1 MRKLSKNVISLGF
14 VSFLNDAASEI
25 IYPLLPA
32 FLSSVLGAGAL
43 VLGVIEGIAETT
55 ASILKFLS
63 GYLSDRIRKRK
74 GLVVAGYSL
83 AVFGRPLIGIAT
95 SWIHVLLIRFLDRVG
110 KGIRTSPRDALIADS
125 TPPHARGL
133 AYGFHRAMDHLGA
146 VAGPLFAVWM
156 IAGFGMDLRH
166 LFLTA
171 FIPGI
176 LALLILF
183 FFVEEK
189 KGEGPVRPSWKPGP
203 VSPNFKLYL
212 LSLILFT
219 LGNSSDAFLLL
230 KAQNT
235 GIRIA
240 FLPLIWVFLHVVK
253 VITSIPGG
261 VISDR
266 IGRRKVMVAGSLVY
280 ALIYLGFGLSDREW
294 HIWLLFALYGIYFGL
309 TEGVEKA
316 FVADLAAKEERG
328 TAFGLYHLCVGLSAL
343 PASVVFGYIWQQFGE
358 LYAFL
363 FGAVL
368 SFIASFILL
377 AFVKEVNG

>member
-1 MRKLSKNVISLGF
+1 MKKLSKNVVSLGI
-14 VSFLNDAASEI
+14 VSLFNDAASEI

-32 FLSSVLGAGAL
+32 FLSSVLGAGAF

-55 ASILKFLS
+55 ASILKFFS
-63 GYLSDRIRKRK
+63 GYISDRIRKKK

-83 AVFGRPLIGIAT
+83 AVFGRPLTGIAT
-95 SWIHVLLIRFLDRVG
+95 SWIHVLLIRFFDRVG

-125 TPPHARGL
+125 TSPEVRGF

-146 VAGPLFAVWM
+146 VLGPLFAVWM
-156 IAGFGMDLRH
+156 ILGFGMDLRH
-166 LFLTA
+166 LFLLA

-176 LALLILF
+176 LALLILI

-189 KGEGPVRPSWKPGP
+189 AGESIKKTSWRLGP
-203 VSPNFKLYL
+203 VSMNFRLYL

-235 GIRIA
+235 GIKIA
-240 FLPLIWVFLHVVK
+240 FLPLIWVFLHLVK
-253 VITSIPGG
+253 VLTSVPGG
-261 VISDR
+261 LLSDR
-266 IGRRKVMVAGSLVY
+266 IGRRRVIIAGWMVY
-280 ALIYLGFGLSDREW
+280 ALIYLGFGLSSKNW
-294 HIWLLFALYGIYFGL
+294 HIWALFALYGIYFGL

-316 FVADLAAKEERG
+316 FVADLAKKEERG
-328 TAFGLYHLCVGLSAL
+328 TAFGLYHLAVGLSAL
-343 PASVVFGYIWQQFGE
+343 PGSAIFGFIWQRFGE
-358 LYAFL
+358 LHAFL

-368 SFIASFILL
+368 AFLASFTLF
-377 AFVKEVNG
+377 AFVKEAV

>member
-1 MRKLSKNVISLGF
+1 MKKLSKNVVSLGI
-14 VSFLNDAASEI
+14 VSLFNDAASEI

-32 FLSSVLGAGAL
+32 FLSSVLGAGAF

-55 ASILKFLS
+55 ASILKFFS
-63 GYLSDRIRKRK
+63 GYISDRIRKKK

-83 AVFGRPLIGIAT
+83 AVFGRPLTGIAT
-95 SWIHVLLIRFLDRVG
+95 SWIHVLLIRFFDRVG

-125 TPPHARGL
+125 TYPEVRGF

-146 VAGPLFAVWM
+146 VLGPLFAVWM
-156 IAGFGMDLRH
+156 ILGFGMDLRH
-166 LFLTA
+166 LFLLA

-176 LALLILF
+176 LALLILI

-189 KGEGPVRPSWKPGP
+189 AGESIKKTSWRLGP
-203 VSPNFKLYL
+203 VSMNFRLYL

-235 GIRIA
+235 GIKIA
-240 FLPLIWVFLHVVK
+240 FLPLIWVFLHLVK
-253 VITSIPGG
+253 VLTSVPGG
-261 VISDR
+261 LLSDR
-266 IGRRKVMVAGSLVY
+266 IGRRRVIIAGWMVY
-280 ALIYLGFGLSDREW
+280 ALIYLGFGLSSKNW
-294 HIWLLFALYGIYFGL
+294 HIWALFALYGIYFGL

-316 FVADLAAKEERG
+316 FVADLAKKEERG
-328 TAFGLYHLCVGLSAL
+328 TAFGLYHLAVGLSAL
-343 PASVVFGYIWQQFGE
+343 PGSAIFGFIWQRFGE
-358 LYAFL
+358 LHAFL

-368 SFIASFILL
+368 AFLASFTLF
-377 AFVKEVNG
+377 AFVKEAV

>member
-1 MRKLSKNVISLGF
+1 MKKLSKNVVSLGI
-14 VSFLNDAASEI
+14 VSLFNDAASEI

-32 FLSSVLGAGAL
+32 FLSSVLGAGAF

-55 ASILKFLS
+55 ASILKFFS
-63 GYLSDRIRKRK
+63 GYISDRIRKKK

-83 AVFGRPLIGIAT
+83 AVFGRPLTGIAT
-95 SWIHVLLIRFLDRVG
+95 SWIHVLLIRFFDRVG

-125 TPPHARGL
+125 TSPEVRGF

-146 VAGPLFAVWM
+146 VLGPLFAVWM
-156 IAGFGMDLRH
+156 ILGFGMDLRH
-166 LFLTA
+166 LFLLA

-176 LALLILF
+176 LALLILI

-189 KGEGPVRPSWKPGP
+189 AGESIKKTSWRLGP
-203 VSPNFKLYL
+203 VSMNFRLYL

-235 GIRIA
+235 GIKIA
-240 FLPLIWVFLHVVK
+240 FLPLIWVFLHLVK
-253 VITSIPGG
+253 VLTSVPGG
-261 VISDR
+261 LLSDR
-266 IGRRKVMVAGSLVY
+266 IGRRRVIIAGWMVY
-280 ALIYLGFGLSDREW
+280 ALIYLGFGLSNKNW
-294 HIWLLFALYGIYFGL
+294 HIWALFALYGIYFGL

-316 FVADLAAKEERG
+316 FVADLAKEEERG
-328 TAFGLYHLCVGLSAL
+328 TAFGLYHLAVGLSAL
-343 PASVVFGYIWQQFGE
+343 PGSAIFGFIWQRFGE
-358 LYAFL
+358 LHAFL

-368 SFIASFILL
+368 AFLASFTLF
-377 AFVKEVNG
+377 AFVKEAV